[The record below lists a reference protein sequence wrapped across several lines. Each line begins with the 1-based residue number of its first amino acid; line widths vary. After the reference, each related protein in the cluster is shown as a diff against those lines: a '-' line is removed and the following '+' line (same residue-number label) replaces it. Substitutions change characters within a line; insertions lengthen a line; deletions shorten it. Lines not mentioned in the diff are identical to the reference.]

1 MCIFFGEVSI
11 PILCLPLNWVCL
23 FFTVELF
30 SASSIHKILIRCNDL
45 QIFSPISWAVFSL
58 SWLYQ
63 FWHRRF
69 WFWWNPI
76 HPLFLWLRVLLVI
89 ISEKTLPNSR
99 SQRFTS
105 ILFPK
110 TFTALPFPFRSSIY
124 FELLFTC
131 AASERSKYKSLTYR
145 YLVGPA
151 PFVEKTIF
159 SLLNGLGSF
168 IKKTSTDHRYRGF
181 LWMFVSS
188 PLICMS
194 NLTPVQTILITLTL

>member
-1 MCIFFGEVSI
+1 MICKYFLPFRGLSFPFLDCINFGTEGFDFDET
-11 PILCLPLNWVCL
+11 P
-23 FFTVELF
+23 F
-30 SASSIHKILIRCNDL
+30 IH
-45 QIFSPISWAVFSL
+45 
-58 SWLYQ
+58 
-63 FWHRRF
+63 
-69 WFWWNPI
+69 
-76 HPLFLWLRVLLVI
+76 FLWLHVLLVI

-131 AASERSKYKSLTYR
+131 AVSERSKYKSLTHR

-181 LWMFVSS
+181 LRMFVSS